1 MGVQVWGQMQKGQ
14 GDSELIEG
22 AISRMLQVH
31 DDDPDAHL
39 ETGQALQSHKASE
52 IIDHLA
58 ESIVNDKLVSIA
70 RAYTAIVKIP
80 TTSNQDIFFGGI
92 DYAEQALVAV
102 SPSKTI
108 AEIFGRVNS
117 GDDSEYVYCPVNDYG
132 YNYFMTLPAII
143 PAGLKIHTAKIKFRA
158 KIINATVATEYVD
171 LSFGNG
177 NTEGLTITNAW
188 ADYEFTFYCLEDN
201 SDIWRGINQD
211 TLNRAGIGLNVNQEG
226 GDATKNQI
234 AISKFYLEIA
244 VVADIDKED
253 FSNIF
258 DAVYYCNSLGGGSIF
273 VKNGTYECQMGVA
286 KLSSFV
292 DIYGESLAGCILHS
306 TYGVDTLV
314 CGADEQVKYNTG
326 TITLTQNSAVVV
338 ASGVSWTS
346 ANTVGKYLMDRRTGH
361 FYPIISREDSTHITL
376 GEKYQG
382 NTASGLAYVIIGMNH
397 ENSVRDLTLQ
407 TDIRFYGA
415 IDTLLE
421 NVDVVGHMPV
431 LVYAEN
437 LVFRDISLSGVV
449 VTTNINYI
457 SNSKFIDM
465 TVKGC
470 SLVPFSMQ
478 STCVGNIFMDNLFID
493 NLVQCILI
501 YGFNNMLKGN
511 VFLNNGWSAG
521 QLYPP
526 VLLGSTSYKNIICNN
541 IMRNNNSYG
550 IGSQTGANY
559 NLVHGNVCIDNYS
572 AGISNVGAQSITA
585 DNIV

>member
-1 MGVQVWGQMQKGQ
+1 VINVWGQEHKSQT
-14 GDSELIEG
+14 DSELIEG
-22 AISRMLQVH
+22 AIARMLQVH
-31 DDDPDAHL
+31 DDDPESHL
-39 ETGQALQSHKASE
+39 DTGQALQSHKASE

-80 TTSNQDIFFGGI
+80 TTANQDIFFGGI

-108 AEIFGRVNS
+108 AEIFGRINS
-117 GDDSEYVYCPVNDYG
+117 GDDSEYVYIPVNSYG
-132 YNYFMTLPAII
+132 YNYFMTLPAVI
-143 PAGLKIHTAKIKFRA
+143 PAGLKVHTAKLKFRA
-158 KIINATVATEYVD
+158 KIINATVATEYAE
-171 LSFGNG
+171 LSFGDG
-177 NTEGLTITNAW
+177 NVEPLTITNAW
-188 ADYEFTFYCLEDN
+188 ADYEFTFYTLEDN
-201 SDIWRGINQD
+201 AGVFRGINQD
-211 TLNRAGIGLNVNQEG
+211 TLNRAGIGLNTNQEG

-244 VVADIDKED
+244 VVADVDKED

-273 VKNGTYECQMGVA
+273 VKNGTYECQMGKA
-286 KLSSFV
+286 HLSSFV

-306 TYGVDTLV
+306 SYGVATLV
-314 CGADEQVKYNTG
+314 CGADEQVQYNTG

-338 ASGVSWTS
+338 ASGITWT
-346 ANTVGKYLMDRRTGH
+346 AVKTVGKYLLDRRTGH
-361 FYPIISREDSTHITL
+361 YYKILSREDSTHITL
-376 GEKYQG
+376 TEKYQG
-382 NTASGLAYVIIGMNH
+382 NTASSLAYVIIGMNT
-397 ENSVRDLTLQ
+397 ENSVHDMTLQ
-407 TDIRFYGA
+407 TNIEFYGA
-415 IDTLLE
+415 IDNLLE
-421 NVDVVGHMPV
+421 NVDVVGHMPI

-457 SNSKFIDM
+457 CNSKFIDM

-478 STCVGNIFMDNLFID
+478 STCSGNIFSDNLFID
-493 NLVQCILI
+493 NLVQCVLI
-501 YGFNNMLKGN
+501 YGFNTMLKGN

-572 AGISNVGAQSITA
+572 AGISNVGANSLTN